1 MSLPRIFN
9 HPLSLW
15 DQFEDEDNFFS
26 RFARH
31 PRTQDDHGRMAFLP
45 PCDITE
51 SKDNFGIKVELP
63 GMNKDD
69 INVSLKDGILQVE
82 AESSSAEEEKEG
94 DKVLRSERRYGK
106 YIRRFNLGKNVSD
119 NEVKAAFKDGVLNLT
134 IPKQEEVKA
143 EEKPVE
149 NDNQEKNKDNDTQ
162 EDSELKSKSSDN
174 KNEEVKG

>member
-1 MSLPRIFN
+1 MSLPRIFD

-15 DQFEDEDNFFS
+15 DTLQDEDSFFS
-26 RFARH
+26 RLARQ
-31 PRTQDDHGRMAFLP
+31 PRTQDDNGRMAFLP

-69 INVSLKDGILQVE
+69 INVSLKDGVLHVE
-82 AESSSAEEEKEG
+82 AESSSVEEEKEG

-119 NEVKAAFKDGVLNLT
+119 NEVKAAFKDGLLNLT
-134 IPKQEEVKA
+134 IPKQEVVKA
-143 EEKPVE
+143 EETKIAIE
-149 NDNQEKNKDNDTQ
+149 
-162 EDSELKSKSSDN
+162 
-174 KNEEVKG
+174 